1 MAGRIAR
8 FMDAGPA
15 PGSVILRTPAKLNLR
30 LKILG
35 LRGDGY
41 HEIIT
46 WMQQISLYDEMRVEP
61 RERRIRV
68 YADCGDAPDGEENIA
83 HRAASALREA
93 SGRAELG
100 ARIHLKKNIPVGAG
114 LGGGSGN
121 AAGALWALN
130 RLWGLRMP
138 KAELSGIAARI
149 GSDAPFFLHGPA
161 AVCRGRGERVEK
173 KEALRSG
180 WFLLVRPPVKLSTRE
195 VYAWSREKLRREKR
209 NSGEKNAPARLGRY
223 EYGNDLEEVVFP
235 RVPMLERLRG
245 GLLRL
250 GARRAMMSGSGS
262 TVFGAFR
269 RKGEAERAA
278 AAIGRDEG
286 CECFVVRPLRE
297 SVFGQSE
304 RRWGGKS
311 GENT

>member
-1 MAGRIAR
+1 
-8 FMDAGPA
+8 MDAGPA
-15 PGSVILRTPAKLNLR
+15 PGSVIFKTPAKLNLR

-35 LRGDGY
+35 LRGDDY

-61 RERRIRV
+61 RGRGIRV
-68 YADCGDAPDGEENIA
+68 YSDCGDAPAGRDNLA
-83 HRAASALREA
+83 HRAARALREA

-100 ARIHLKKNIPVGAG
+100 ARIYLKKNIPVGAG

-130 RLWGLRMP
+130 RAWGLNMR
-138 KAELSGIAARI
+138 KTELSGIAARV

-161 AVCRGRGERVEK
+161 AVCRGRGERVER

-180 WFLLVRPPVKLSTRE
+180 WFLLVKPPVKLSTRE

-209 NSGEKNAPARLGRY
+209 NSGEKNALARLGRY
-223 EYGNDLEEVVFP
+223 EYGNDLQEVVFP
-235 RVPMLERLRG
+235 RFPLLERLCG
-245 GLLRL
+245 ELLRL
-250 GARRAMMSGSGS
+250 GALRAMMSGSGS
-262 TVFGAFR
+262 TVFGVFR

-286 CECFVVRPLRE
+286 RECFVVRPLRE
-297 SVFGQSE
+297 GVFE
-304 RRWGGKS
+304 RRRRAIR
-311 GENT
+311 

>member
-1 MAGRIAR
+1 
-8 FMDAGPA
+8 MDAGPA
-15 PGSVILRTPAKLNLR
+15 PGSVTFKTPAKLNLR

-61 RERRIRV
+61 RGRGIRV
-68 YADCGDAPDGEENIA
+68 YSDCGDAPAGRDNLA
-83 HRAASALREA
+83 HRAARALREA

-100 ARIHLKKNIPVGAG
+100 ARIYLKKNIPVGAG

-130 RLWGLRMP
+130 RAWGLNMR
-138 KAELSGIAARI
+138 KAELSGIAARV
-149 GSDAPFFLHGPA
+149 GSDAPFFLDGPA
-161 AVCRGRGERVEK
+161 AVCRGRGERVER

-180 WFLLVRPPVKLSTRE
+180 WFLLVKPPVKMSTRE

-209 NSGEKNAPARLGRY
+209 NLGEKNALAHLGRY
-223 EYGNDLEEVVFP
+223 EYGNDLQEVVFP
-235 RVPMLERLRG
+235 RFPLLERLCG
-245 GLLRL
+245 ELLRL
-250 GARRAMMSGSGS
+250 GARRSMMSGSGS
-262 TVFGAFR
+262 TVFGVFR

-286 CECFVVRPLRE
+286 RECFVVRPLRE
-297 SVFGQSE
+297 GVFE
-304 RRWGGKS
+304 RRRRAIR
-311 GENT
+311 